1 MLNSMLSAILM
12 YSRIPVP
19 RPEWNEKN
27 RRFSLCFFPL
37 VGAVIGALV
46 MGWRYICDV
55 LETGDILY
63 AAGAVGINVLITGG
77 IHLDGFCDT
86 CDARASW
93 GDREK
98 KLKILTDSHI
108 GAFAA
113 IKLGLYLILYTAV
126 FTELRDVS
134 AAAVVCVGYV
144 LSRSLSGLAAVTFR
158 AAKKEGSL
166 HSFTAPAD
174 KKATAAVLV
183 TVSVL
188 AAAAM
193 AVIAPA
199 VGAAASVGALLTLL
213 YYRHM
218 AYKEFGG
225 ITGDLAGW
233 FLQVCELVLAASA
246 ALTYRLMEVM

>member
-1 MLNSMLSAILM
+1 MLNSMLSALLM

-37 VGAVIGALV
+37 VGAVIGGLV
-46 MGWRYICDV
+46 LGWRYLCGV
-55 LETGDILY
+55 LHIGSILY
-63 AAGAVGINVLITGG
+63 AAGAVGITVMVTGG

-98 KLKILTDSHI
+98 KLKILSDSHI

-113 IKLGLYLILYTAV
+113 IKLGLYLVLYTAF
-126 FTELRDVS
+126 FTELRALS

-144 LSRSLSGLAAVTFR
+144 LSRSLSGLAAVKFR

-166 HSFTAPAD
+166 QSFTAPAH
-174 KKATAAVLV
+174 KRATITALV
-183 TVSVL
+183 IVSAVSV
-188 AAAAM
+188 ASM
-193 AVIAPA
+193 VVISPGA
-199 VGAAASVGALLTLL
+199 GAAASAAALLTLL
-213 YYRHM
+213 YYRCM

-233 FLQVCELVLAASA
+233 FLQVCELVIAASA
-246 ALTYRLMEVM
+246 ALTYRIMEVM

>member
-1 MLNSMLSAILM
+1 MLNSMLSALLM

-27 RRFSLCFFPL
+27 RRFALCFFPL
-37 VGAVIGALV
+37 VGAVIGGLV
-46 MGWRYICDV
+46 LGWRYLCGV
-55 LETGDILY
+55 LHIGSILY
-63 AAGAVGINVLITGG
+63 AAGALGITVMVTGG

-98 KLKILTDSHI
+98 KLKILSDSHI

-113 IKLGLYLILYTAV
+113 IKLGVYLVLYTAV
-126 FTELRDVS
+126 FTELRALS

-166 HSFTAPAD
+166 QSFTAPAH
-174 KKATAAVLV
+174 KRV
-183 TVSVL
+183 TVITLVILSAVSV
-188 AAAAM
+188 AAM
-193 AVIAPA
+193 VVISPGA
-199 VGAAASVGALLTLL
+199 GAAASAAALLTLL

-218 AYKEFGG
+218 AYREFGG

-233 FLQVCELVLAASA
+233 FLQVCELVIAASA
-246 ALTYRLMEVM
+246 ALTYRIMEVM

>member
-1 MLNSMLSAILM
+1 M
-12 YSRIPVP
+12 
-19 RPEWNEKN
+19 
-27 RRFSLCFFPL
+27 
-37 VGAVIGALV
+37 
-46 MGWRYICDV
+46 
-55 LETGDILY
+55 
-63 AAGAVGINVLITGG
+63 
-77 IHLDGFCDT
+77 
-86 CDARASW
+86 
-93 GDREK
+93 
-98 KLKILTDSHI
+98 
-108 GAFAA
+108 
-113 IKLGLYLILYTAV
+113 
-126 FTELRDVS
+126 
-134 AAAVVCVGYV
+134 
-144 LSRSLSGLAAVTFR
+144 
-158 AAKKEGSL
+158 
-166 HSFTAPAD
+166 
-174 KKATAAVLV
+174 

>member
-55 LETGDILY
+55 LDTGDILY
-63 AAGAVGINVLITGG
+63 AAGAVGITVLITGG

-113 IKLGLYLILYTAV
+113 IKLGLCLILYTAV

-134 AAAVVCVGYV
+134 AAAVVCIGYV

-166 HSFTAPAD
+166 YSFTAPAD
-174 KKATAAVLV
+174 KKATVTALV

-193 AVIAPA
+193 TVISPA
-199 VGAAASVGALLTLL
+199 MGAAASVGALLTLL